1 MDEGVANQLAR
12 ELADAIAAAVA
23 ADARVEACHAR
34 ARQAGVELKVVLA
47 TEARP
52 LDPASPAQVE
62 GIAKV
67 VAEARTPSAFP
78 PSEGMNAADRR
89 FLKALRISAGQS
101 PSGR

>member
-34 ARQAGVELKVVLA
+34 ARQIGVELKVVLA

-52 LDPASPAQVE
+52 LDPANPAPAE
-62 GIAKV
+62 GTAHV
-67 VAEARTPSAFP
+67 VAEARATPAFP
-78 PSEGMNAADRR
+78 PPEGMSAADRR
-89 FLKALRISAGQS
+89 FLRALRISAGHP